1 MSLINLCIYAYVF
14 FKPFYLF
21 GSGGI
26 QISEIFIVIAFLLT
40 LVEKVPKDGITKKM
54 LRDLRILFIFILCV
68 IIINFI
74 YYGIYQNTEFLMSTI
89 QYILIFM
96 GIYVFTN
103 KISDK
108 NVLKNIYKITQI
120 NLVIQLLI
128 YISGIGRYYDAF
140 RYMGT
145 FNDPNQFGY
154 FIVLS
159 AAYMYVIEDILKIRK
174 RAIVMYFISLILI
187 IASASTGM
195 LMAMTILLVLHIVRE
210 IKPIIGW
217 ISKNSGKFLI
227 GMICVVTIILGL
239 ISNVDIRN
247 TMITTVEQ
255 TIQNSSIADRLMG
268 KINKAESSDSSLIEE
283 RGIDKLIKYPQY
295 LIYGSGQGYFERFT
309 EAAHQLEVHSTLPG
323 IWLYYGI
330 VPLIILLIWVYKSIK
345 KVKLKYMIPYIAL
358 FVESFTLYNQRQ
370 LLLWIIIIMANLLR
384 EEKEEEKEEMKE
396 FGIKSLMQMY
406 WSNKIILI
414 VVCIVSIILGCVYSK
429 NIKKPEYEST
439 TQILFAKT
447 IEEEVEET
455 NTQNIQNTTN
465 TNRRNNTTAVAENT
479 TNNVIDEKN
488 NSRENIEFSGILID
502 TYIDLIKSDVVID
515 KAIERIGTENVAS
528 KDEIINSI
536 DVSRTSDTA
545 NMLEIKVVNQSPIM
559 AQSIAKNVAD
569 VFLET
574 IKEYYDM
581 DNAYIVTEA
590 KEPSQPYNMNFKLDV
605 LVFFVVG
612 FALATIIIVL
622 KTMYQN
628 EK

>member
-26 QISEIFIVIAFLLT
+26 QISESFIVTAFLLT

-74 YYGIYQNTEFLMSTI
+74 YYGIYPNTEFLMSTI

-159 AAYMYVIEDILKIRK
+159 AAYMYVIEDILKTRK
-174 RAIVMYFISLILI
+174 RAIIIYFISLILI
-187 IASASTGM
+187 LASASTGM
-195 LMAMTILLVLHIVRE
+195 LMAMTILFILHMVRE

-247 TMITTVEQ
+247 TMITTLEQ
-255 TIQNSSIADRLMG
+255 TIQNSSIADRLIG

-295 LIYGSGQGYFERFT
+295 LIYGSGKGYFERFT

-330 VPLIILLIWVYKSIK
+330 VPLIILLIWIYKSIK

-406 WSNKIILI
+406 WSNKIIVI
-414 VVCIVSIILGCVYSK
+414 VVCIASIILGCVYSK
-429 NIKKPEYEST
+429 SIKKPEYESI

-447 IEEEVEET
+447 IEEVVEET
-455 NTQNIQNTTN
+455 DTQNIQNTTN
-465 TNRRNNTTAVAENT
+465 TSRRNNTTAVDENT
-479 TNNVIDEKN
+479 TNNVTDEKN
-488 NSRENIEFSGILID
+488 NSREDIEFSGILID

-515 KAIERIGTENVAS
+515 KAIERIGTENVES

-536 DVSRTSDTA
+536 DVSRTSDLA
-545 NMLEIKVVNQSPIM
+545 NMLEIKVVNQSPTM

-574 IKEYYDM
+574 IKEYYEM

-590 KEPSQPYNMNFKLDV
+590 KEPSEPYNMNFKLDV

-622 KTMYQN
+622 KSMYQN

>member
-1 MSLINLCIYAYVF
+1 
-14 FKPFYLF
+14 
-21 GSGGI
+21 
-26 QISEIFIVIAFLLT
+26 
-40 LVEKVPKDGITKKM
+40 
-54 LRDLRILFIFILCV
+54 
-68 IIINFI
+68 
-74 YYGIYQNTEFLMSTI
+74 MSTI

-159 AAYMYVIEDILKIRK
+159 AAYMYVIEDILKTRK
-174 RAIVMYFISLILI
+174 RAIIMYFISLILI
-187 IASASTGM
+187 LASASTGM
-195 LMAMTILLVLHIVRE
+195 LMAMTILFILHMVRE

-247 TMITTVEQ
+247 TMITTLEQ
-255 TIQNSSIADRLMG
+255 TIQNSSIADRLIG

-330 VPLIILLIWVYKSIK
+330 VPLIILLIWIYKSIK

-406 WSNKIILI
+406 WSNKIIVI
-414 VVCIVSIILGCVYSK
+414 VVCIASIILGCVYSK
-429 NIKKPEYEST
+429 SIKKPEYESI

-447 IEEEVEET
+447 IEEVVEET
-455 NTQNIQNTTN
+455 DTQNIQNTTN
-465 TNRRNNTTAVAENT
+465 TSRRNNTTAVDENT
-479 TNNVIDEKN
+479 TNNVTDEKN
-488 NSRENIEFSGILID
+488 NSREDIEFSGILID

-515 KAIERIGTENVAS
+515 KAIERIGTENVES

-536 DVSRTSDTA
+536 DVSRTSDLA
-545 NMLEIKVVNQSPIM
+545 NMLEIKVVNQSPTM

-574 IKEYYDM
+574 IKEYYEM

-590 KEPSQPYNMNFKLDV
+590 KEKSHAEP
-605 LVFFVVG
+605 
-612 FALATIIIVL
+612 A
-622 KTMYQN
+622 
-628 EK
+628 

>member
-1 MSLINLCIYAYVF
+1 
-14 FKPFYLF
+14 
-21 GSGGI
+21 
-26 QISEIFIVIAFLLT
+26 
-40 LVEKVPKDGITKKM
+40 
-54 LRDLRILFIFILCV
+54 
-68 IIINFI
+68 
-74 YYGIYQNTEFLMSTI
+74 
-89 QYILIFM
+89 
-96 GIYVFTN
+96 
-103 KISDK
+103 
-108 NVLKNIYKITQI
+108 
-120 NLVIQLLI
+120 
-128 YISGIGRYYDAF
+128 
-140 RYMGT
+140 
-145 FNDPNQFGY
+145 
-154 FIVLS
+154 
-159 AAYMYVIEDILKIRK
+159 
-174 RAIVMYFISLILI
+174 
-187 IASASTGM
+187 
-195 LMAMTILLVLHIVRE
+195 
-210 IKPIIGW
+210 
-217 ISKNSGKFLI
+217 
-227 GMICVVTIILGL
+227 
-239 ISNVDIRN
+239 
-247 TMITTVEQ
+247 
-255 TIQNSSIADRLMG
+255 
-268 KINKAESSDSSLIEE
+268 
-283 RGIDKLIKYPQY
+283 
-295 LIYGSGQGYFERFT
+295 
-309 EAAHQLEVHSTLPG
+309 
-323 IWLYYGI
+323 
-330 VPLIILLIWVYKSIK
+330 
-345 KVKLKYMIPYIAL
+345 
-358 FVESFTLYNQRQ
+358 
-370 LLLWIIIIMANLLR
+370 MANLLR

>member
-74 YYGIYQNTEFLMSTI
+74 YYGIYPNTEFLMSTI

-159 AAYMYVIEDILKIRK
+159 AAYMYVIEDILKTRK
-174 RAIVMYFISLILI
+174 RAIIIYFISLILI
-187 IASASTGM
+187 LASASTGM
-195 LMAMTILLVLHIVRE
+195 LMAMTILFILHMVRE

-247 TMITTVEQ
+247 TMITTLEQ
-255 TIQNSSIADRLMG
+255 TIQNSSIADRLIG

-330 VPLIILLIWVYKSIK
+330 VPLIILLIWIYKSIK

-406 WSNKIILI
+406 WSNKIIVI
-414 VVCIVSIILGCVYSK
+414 VVCIASIILGCVYSK
-429 NIKKPEYEST
+429 SIKKPEYESI

-447 IEEEVEET
+447 IEEVVEET
-455 NTQNIQNTTN
+455 DTQNIQNTTN